1 LTTRNSSASGRRG
14 KAEHEDL
21 SLRKDEGQREVDGQR
36 GSGEGIGARVRG
48 GEKAQEEKEAAYRHL
63 ARQVQL

>member
-1 LTTRNSSASGRRG
+1 
-14 KAEHEDL
+14 L

-48 GEKAQEEKEAAYRHL
+48 GEKAQEEKKAAYRHL